1 LARGD
6 GAFVVAE
13 LLERI
18 IKEGSDS
25 EKEAV
30 TGWFKGGVISDLKG
44 GEGKGRKV
52 LLEKIAK
59 LAY

>member
-1 LARGD
+1 M
-6 GAFVVAE
+6 VAE

-30 TGWFKGGVISDLKG
+30 TGWFKGGVIRDLKG
-44 GEGKGRKV
+44 GEGKGRRV

-59 LAY
+59 LA

>member
-1 LARGD
+1 
-6 GAFVVAE
+6 VVAE
-13 LLERI
+13 LLERMI
-18 IKEGSDS
+18 EEGSDS

-30 TGWFKGGVISDLKG
+30 KGWFKGGVISDLKG

-59 LAY
+59 LAC